1 MLEQQSVEQL
11 KKLKLSGM
19 AESYEL
25 QLSQPDTYDDL
36 GFNDRFAVLIENEI
50 TYRDNKRLSRLL
62 RGARFKMAAQL
73 ENVDYTH
80 PRGLQKS
87 HIANLQTEQWLVKK
101 RNVIITGP
109 TGCGKTFLSC
119 ALGHFACIKGY
130 SVKYFRASR
139 LLESLAVSHADGS
152 YLKLINQL
160 AKTDLLIVDDWGLD
174 RLTQEHKNDLLEVM
188 EDRHGLK
195 STIIASQLPITKWHA
210 YLNDATLADAIL
222 DRLVHNSHKLKLK
235 GESMR
240 KKLSSLSQDEHL
252 NLK

>member
-130 SVKYFRASR
+130 NVKYFRASR